1 MKKIFKNIILVLIM
15 CLSFVACDLIFKTPR
30 KDNDKNLGQAQSML
44 ISYTME
50 ASSWQVD
57 SICQADTLPNI
68 DNWLTSQFTDYETN
82 EIVVKRLY
90 YKDYG
95 NTEVVYIITGS
106 TEPFIVTR
114 RITE

>member
-1 MKKIFKNIILVLIM
+1 MKNLFKKFVLAIVM
-15 CLSFVACDLIFKTPR
+15 CLSFVACDLLFKTPR
-30 KDNDKNLGQAQSML
+30 TDNEPTYGSSML
-44 ISYTME
+44 VAYTMN
-50 ASSWQVD
+50 ATAWQVD

-68 DNWLTSQFTDYETN
+68 DTWLKSQFTDYETN

-95 NTEVVYIITGS
+95 DTEIVYIITGS